1 MSFAARRRALGYSSA
16 PPETEQTAV
25 VALAVLRSFHPSELC
40 LLTCQHCSE
49 VLAWVEVYPKK
60 VGLLGCCSNETVDV
74 K

>member
-16 PPETEQTAV
+16 PPEAEQTADA
-25 VALAVLRSFHPSELC
+25 ALAVLQSFGSSVLS
-40 LLTCQHCSE
+40 LLPCQNCSE

-60 VGLLGCCSNETVDV
+60 VGQLDCCSNETVDV